1 MEPVSAA
8 KRGSFAVEDAT
19 RRFSPPPS
27 PLAAKK
33 ACTLASRPLGDSHAR
48 VFSSPT
54 RGSTKTRLLESPLG
68 VVGDGFESP
77 VPKARLPTST
87 LLTDTPT
94 VSTAAPSLSATPLV
108 HSIPLRSSP
117 HTRRAPVCRGMRAGV
132 NGGGRTCSTQDVATS
147 PPPQRRCCSPP
158 RTPKARVRCAV
169 QGTPPAAPKKSA
181 PAPLLEAL
189 MNDSLEAVREAC
201 ERDPDAAKLPFWDNN
216 VEPPLCA
223 AARLGCSPSVV
234 ELLLQCGADIT
245 LRDVNNKGPLD
256 LLRSQPSDQPMA
268 STLLVADIL
277 RQARARAEANESE
290 GSVAGSSPPSV
301 TGIFGGTMV
310 DGFGLGDIGPLW
322 QGVGGLG
329 GTHTLPAA
337 GLMQPGAMGAPPP
350 LPPPTDVAAVLRAAH
365 LWGSAPPSV
374 ALTHGGALSPVFGR
388 DAVIRYLRGQAQLS
402 SADHQRLAL
411 V

>member
-108 HSIPLRSSP
+108 TFHPSP
-117 HTRRAPVCRGMRAGV
+117 W
-132 NGGGRTCSTQDVATS
+132 RTCSTQDVATS

-169 QGTPPAAPKKSA
+169 QC
-181 PAPLLEAL
+181 
-189 MNDSLEAVREAC
+189 EAC

-310 DGFGLGDIGPLW
+310 DGFGL
-322 QGVGGLG
+322 
-329 GTHTLPAA
+329 
-337 GLMQPGAMGAPPP
+337 
-350 LPPPTDVAAVLRAAH
+350 
-365 LWGSAPPSV
+365 
-374 ALTHGGALSPVFGR
+374 
-388 DAVIRYLRGQAQLS
+388 
-402 SADHQRLAL
+402 
-411 V
+411 

>member
-1 MEPVSAA
+1 
-8 KRGSFAVEDAT
+8 
-19 RRFSPPPS
+19 
-27 PLAAKK
+27 
-33 ACTLASRPLGDSHAR
+33 
-48 VFSSPT
+48 
-54 RGSTKTRLLESPLG
+54 
-68 VVGDGFESP
+68 
-77 VPKARLPTST
+77 
-87 LLTDTPT
+87 
-94 VSTAAPSLSATPLV
+94 
-108 HSIPLRSSP
+108 
-117 HTRRAPVCRGMRAGV
+117 
-132 NGGGRTCSTQDVATS
+132 
-147 PPPQRRCCSPP
+147 
-158 RTPKARVRCAV
+158 
-169 QGTPPAAPKKSA
+169 
-181 PAPLLEAL
+181 

-374 ALTHGGALSPVFGR
+374 ALTHGGA
-388 DAVIRYLRGQAQLS
+388 
-402 SADHQRLAL
+402 
-411 V
+411 